1 MERVV
6 FLVDMNAFFISC
18 EMTRNR
24 ELIGKPAA
32 VAGDPSRRTGIILA
46 ANYEARSYGVKTAM
60 VLHEALKLCPDMQL
74 VPPDHSFYQKMSHEV
89 MQILYNYTPSIEKN
103 SIDEAWL
110 DMSGTEALFG
120 KPVQAA
126 ETIMADIKT
135 TLGLWCS
142 IGISDNK
149 FLAKMA
155 SDMKKPL
162 GITELW
168 LKDVQYKLWPLPVNN
183 MYGIGSKTASKLK
196 GLGIQTIGDLAG
208 YDRGQL
214 IKSFGKV
221 GEEYHLKANG
231 IDDSPILLQSEDI
244 KSIGRST
251 TLPQDSTDLDYLK
264 LVLMALAEDVGMT
277 ARRNDKRGRTIH
289 LTIKFSSFESI
300 SRQMTIPA
308 TCATKDIFGA
318 GLKLLRDNLNKNKP
332 IRLIGISLGGF
343 EDQELHQL
351 SLFEDTIEDARYEKI
366 DRVMDEIRDK
376 YGLEKVQR
384 AALIKKS

>member
-18 EMTRNR
+18 EMTRNS
-24 ELIGKPAA
+24 ELMGKPAA

-60 VLHEALKLCPDMQL
+60 VLHEALKLCPHMLL
-74 VPPDHSFYQKMSHEV
+74 VPPDHSYYQRMSDEV
-89 MQILYNYTPSIEKN
+89 MQLLNNYTPIIEKN

-120 KPVQAA
+120 KPLQAA
-126 ETIMADIKT
+126 ETIMEDIKN

-142 IGISDNK
+142 IGISENK

-168 LKDVQYKLWPLPVNN
+168 RKDVKNKLWPLPVNN
-183 MYGIGSKTASKLK
+183 MYGIGGKTAVKLK
-196 GLGIQTIGDLAG
+196 SLGIQTIGDLAG
-208 YDRGQL
+208 YDRQQL
-214 IKSFGKV
+214 TRSLGKV

-231 IDDSPILLQSEDI
+231 IDDSPILLEAEDI

-251 TLPQDSTDLDYLK
+251 TLPQDSTDLEHLK
-264 LVLMALAEDVGMT
+264 LILMELSEDIGMS
-277 ARRNDKRGRTIH
+277 ARKNNKKGRTIQ
-289 LTIKFSSFESI
+289 LAIKFSSFESI

-308 TCATKDIFGA
+308 TCSTKDIFGA
-318 GLKLLRDNLNKNKP
+318 GLKLLRENLNRNKP

-351 SLFEDTIEDARYEKI
+351 SLFEDTAKDGKYEKI

-376 YGLEKVQR
+376 YGLEKIQR